1 MAKNKKS
8 NGTHKN
14 TWHFY
19 VGIFCA
25 IGAIVMLFNNI
36 FASLAY
42 AIISVVLF
50 RKSKSIKTEKTR
62 SVRGPESFVEESRND
77 DQKKPVYKRWWF
89 WALIVIILLGGKKN
103 ISTVAPETEPL
114 QAETFVAIETTAETV
129 IATETETAPVETSE
143 TVAQETTAP
152 TTTPAETAEE
162 TQHQTTY
169 ILNTNSMKFHYPS
182 CGSAD
187 DIKDSNKSTF
197 TGTRDDLLARG
208 YDPCGRCHP

>member
-1 MAKNKKS
+1 
-8 NGTHKN
+8 
-14 TWHFY
+14 
-19 VGIFCA
+19 
-25 IGAIVMLFNNI
+25 MLFNNI

-89 WALIVIILLGGKKN
+89 WVLIVVILLGGKKN
-103 ISTVAPETEPL
+103 TSTVVSETEPL
-114 QAETFVAIETTAETV
+114 QAKTSVTIETTAETV
-129 IATETETAPVETSE
+129 ISTETEIASVETSE
-143 TVAQETTAP
+143 TLVEETTEP
-152 TTTPAETAEE
+152 ETALSETSEE
-162 TQHQTTY
+162 TQYQTTY
-169 ILNTNSMKFHYPS
+169 VLNTNSMKFHYSS

-197 TGTRDDLLARG
+197 TGARDDLLAMG
-208 YDPCGRCHP
+208 YEPCGRCHP